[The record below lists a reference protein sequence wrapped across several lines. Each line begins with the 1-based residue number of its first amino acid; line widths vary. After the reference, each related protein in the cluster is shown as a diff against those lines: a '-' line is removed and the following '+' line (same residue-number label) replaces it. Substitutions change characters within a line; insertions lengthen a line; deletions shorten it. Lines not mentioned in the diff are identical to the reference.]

1 MRSIQKL
8 ITQLR
13 KSETGFT
20 LVELLVVVGIIVALA
35 AVIIP
40 NVAKFTSKGT
50 EGANAAEHETVQ
62 TAFDTLMADAGAGA
76 IDAPAALALALNDF
90 ELGGFPKATGGAS
103 LMVDVGGV
111 PTPVDATDYMRG
123 GDTADPTTNFYCWQV
138 DGLVTQF
145 ATAAACP

>member
-40 NVAKFTSKGT
+40 NVARFTSKGA
-50 EGANAAEHETVQ
+50 EGAYEAEAQNVQ
-62 TAFDTLMADAGAGA
+62 TAFDTLMADAGIGSLDANTGA
-76 IDAPAALALALNDF
+76 LTTVVNDF
-90 ELGGFPKATGGAS
+90 SALP
-103 LMVDVGGV
+103 LVGGV
-111 PTPVDATDYMRG
+111 APQVAGVNVALTDYLRGNPTNNYYCWTTAGLIATDPAN
-123 GDTADPTTNFYCWQV
+123 TATSTC
-138 DGLVTQF
+138 
-145 ATAAACP
+145 